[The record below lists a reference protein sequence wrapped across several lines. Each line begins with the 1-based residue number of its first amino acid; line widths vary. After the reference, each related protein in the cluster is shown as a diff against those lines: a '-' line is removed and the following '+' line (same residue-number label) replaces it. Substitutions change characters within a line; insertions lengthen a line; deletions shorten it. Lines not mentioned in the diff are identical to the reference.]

1 VWKPD
6 AFPKKKKKME
16 KHDATDIHTFSVI
29 SCTANHQFEC
39 TKVLT
44 ALIFH
49 QQHERAVRTVLV
61 FPQFS
66 KTFKIFAPL
75 NIVD

>member
-1 VWKPD
+1 
-6 AFPKKKKKME
+6 MG

-29 SCTANHQFEC
+29 SCAANHQSEC

-49 QQHERAVRTVLV
+49 QQHDWAARIVLI
-61 FPQFS
+61 FSQFS
-66 KTFKIFAPL
+66 NTLKIFVPP
-75 NIVD
+75 NVVD

>member
-1 VWKPD
+1 
-6 AFPKKKKKME
+6 ME
-16 KHDATDIHTFSVI
+16 KHDATDIHTFCVI
-29 SCTANHQFEC
+29 SCTANHQSEF

-49 QQHERAVRTVLV
+49 QHRQSAGRTALI

-66 KTFKIFAPL
+66 NTFEIIAPL
-75 NIVD
+75 NTVD